1 MFPVWV
7 PIVQLQSLV
16 WERGKDDSN
25 AVVFF
30 LIQVVKIWGPAQIV
44 GKGTKNQTLIL

>member
-1 MFPVWV
+1 MFPAQV
-7 PIVQLQSLV
+7 PIVLLQSLV

-30 LIQVVKIWGPAQIV
+30 LVQRVKSWGPAQIV
-44 GKGTKNQTLIL
+44 GKGTKNKT